1 MNELNLDELLPEP
14 RTVTLNGK
22 EYECKH
28 PTVEQMLR
36 ISDLEVKLGD
46 VKSADEAM
54 SLIYKTIEPVV
65 PDIKNMTLTREQLI
79 GLISFLITGTKP
91 ERLQKADGITPKKK
105 LDSQKQ

>member
-14 RTVTLNGK
+14 RKVFLNGK

-36 ISDLEVKLGD
+36 IADLESKLRG
-46 VKSADEAM
+46 VKSATEAINLINESIKPIMPEIEDM
-54 SLIYKTIEPVV
+54 SLTK
-65 PDIKNMTLTREQLI
+65 EQLF
-79 GLISFLITGTKP
+79 GLISFIITGTKP
-91 ERLQKADGITPKKK
+91 ERLQKASGITPKKK